1 MWIKVPETIKIVIN
15 GELPENVMSKD
26 IILRIIGDL
35 RADGA
40 TYRALEFSGSTI
52 ENMSVAS
59 RMTMSNMAIEAG
71 AKCALFTPDERPLL
85 TVMLSLTTIRKILSV
100 MKMLFI

>member
-1 MWIKVPETIKIVIN
+1 
-15 GELPENVMSKD
+15 MSKD
-26 IILRIIGDL
+26 IILRLIGDL

-59 RMTMSNMAIEAG
+59 RMTMANMAIEAG
-71 AKCALFTPDERPLL
+71 AKCALFTPDEKTAAYCETELDELPEESCR
-85 TVMLSLTTIRKILSV
+85 R
-100 MKMLFI
+100 